1 MIMKRLVSLL
11 SLVFCMT
18 TVIAQT
24 YKMVVHVNNGTAL
37 GFPDGKISIPVDAI
51 NEVTF
56 EDFASEVIPE
66 GTTPIIFQ
74 FRDYTTPTRSPMT
87 KAPALEARKYGV
99 FGCYN
104 NGEPLN
110 QESLS
115 SNLMKNLEVQFMDG
129 GWKYSPTVNWPEK
142 EQGNNFAS
150 FFAYSPYA
158 DEGGNGFVSVNSTT
172 TAPVIEY
179 KSINPL
185 DDAGDLLYGNK
196 INATK
201 NDNDG
206 CVNIE
211 SRHALTRLNLKT
223 ALIGDIG
230 SSTKITIKS
239 VKISGQ
245 IPNRGQFDLYR
256 QQWTNLSTETQT
268 YTLEGENLAA
278 SLHDA
283 GDTSAANQPEGVTYN
298 SKPIGV
304 SPYLFIPTD
313 GEKEITITLE
323 YCITTDN
330 ASLATGYNRGQ
341 YSYSWKSDMSL
352 NPGYSY
358 DLQIGFS
365 LTEIRFSM
373 SASSSWINDD
383 VILGF

>member
-1 MIMKRLVSLL
+1 MS
-11 SLVFCMT
+11 S
-18 TVIAQT
+18 
-24 YKMVVHVNNGTAL
+24 
-37 GFPDGKISIPVDAI
+37 ISA
-51 NEVTF
+51 F
-56 EDFASEVIPE
+56 F
-66 GTTPIIFQ
+66 
-74 FRDYTTPTRSPMT
+74 
-87 KAPALEARKYGV
+87 KA
-99 FGCYN
+99 
-104 NGEPLN
+104 
-110 QESLS
+110 
-115 SNLMKNLEVQFMDG
+115 DG
-129 GWKYSPTVNWPEK
+129 GHAI
-142 EQGNNFAS
+142 QRA
-150 FFAYSPYA
+150 A